1 MLPYLYSSSSTH
13 AMQWEQL
20 TWKPPS
26 ADQLSPMVVL
36 NDDRVI
42 DPAANLINSLITLQP
57 LTGPC
62 PIITKL
68 DCRRSV
74 QFLAQDE
81 KSSF

>member
-1 MLPYLYSSSSTH
+1 
-13 AMQWEQL
+13 MQWEQL

-57 LTGPC
+57 LMGPC

-74 QFLAQDE
+74 QFLAEDE